1 MIQSPNMQPQMQQ
14 VPQQGTGANAVA
26 INIYNPQAYGSAPAQ
41 QAPYAYEQPIYQLP
55 YAPAYSNVNMAQP
68 MAYQQFIP
76 MNNVMNAP
84 QVMPEQQFVAPAP
97 QQMPQSVLAQPI
109 EVAPQAVQVQEAP
122 AIEAPQAAQA
132 QEAPAI
138 EAPQATAAQATEA
151 PAVEIVE
158 PQEATPV
165 VDIDGL
171 VQSLKNVDP
180 EAKAQAINQIA
191 AYAQESPEI
200 ALQVV
205 SEPIMQSLVDIVNED
220 TTALE
225 GPNEQQVAVSEKIA
239 KGEQLTPEENAIA
252 EQLSPR
258 DMANKNR
265 IFALYTLA
273 MIQKLQRDEL
283 NQYIESQKANGQE
296 PIAPLN
302 VQDLVGYNDVVNVI
316 KNDVRPE
323 VKVAGIQALEH
334 VLEPQDKEAV
344 EPILAE
350 AQNSEDE
357 AVKGAAAQA
366 MAKFA
371 A

>member
-55 YAPAYSNVNMAQP
+55 YAPMYSNVNMTQP
-68 MAYQQFIP
+68 LAYQQFVP
-76 MNNVMNAP
+76 MNNVMNVP
-84 QVMPEQQFVAPAP
+84 QAMPEQQFVAPAP
-97 QQMPQSVLAQPI
+97 QQMPQSVLAQPV
-109 EVAPQAVQVQEAP
+109 EQAPQAVQMEEAP
-122 AIEAPQAAQA
+122 AIEAPQAPAVQA
-132 QEAPAI
+132 VETAP
-138 EAPQATAAQATEA
+138 
-151 PAVEIVE
+151 VEIVE
-158 PQEATPV
+158 PQQEATPV

-171 VQSLKNVDP
+171 VQGLKNVDP

-302 VQDLVGYNDVVNVI
+302 VQDLVGYDDMVNVI

-334 VLEPQDKEAV
+334 ILEPQDKEAV

-350 AQNSEDE
+350 AQKSDDE
-357 AVKGAAAQA
+357 AVNSAAAQA
-366 MAKFA
+366 LAKFA

>member
-55 YAPAYSNVNMAQP
+55 YAPTYSNVNMPQP

-76 MNNVMNAP
+76 MNNVMNVP
-84 QVMPEQQFVAPAP
+84 QAMPEQQFVAPAP

-109 EVAPQAVQVQEAP
+109 E
-122 AIEAPQAAQA
+122 EAPQAIQA
-132 QEAPAI
+132 QEMPAV
-138 EAPQATAAQATEA
+138 EVSQTNEA

-158 PQEATPV
+158 PQQEATPV

-171 VQSLKNVDP
+171 VQGLKNVDP

-302 VQDLVGYNDVVNVI
+302 VQDLVGYDDMVNVI
-316 KNDVRPE
+316 KNDARPE

-334 VLEPQDKEAV
+334 VLEPQDKEVV
-344 EPILAE
+344 EPILTE